1 MILAI
6 VYMIMKMKRNDYLHG
21 IICLRNKKYSL
32 ANNKWLDEIVDVKE
46 KLAIVY
52 GQHMFTI
59 DKKRT

>member
-1 MILAI
+1 ML
-6 VYMIMKMKRNDYLHG
+6 
-21 IICLRNKKYSL
+21 KKYSF

-59 DKKRT
+59 DKKCT